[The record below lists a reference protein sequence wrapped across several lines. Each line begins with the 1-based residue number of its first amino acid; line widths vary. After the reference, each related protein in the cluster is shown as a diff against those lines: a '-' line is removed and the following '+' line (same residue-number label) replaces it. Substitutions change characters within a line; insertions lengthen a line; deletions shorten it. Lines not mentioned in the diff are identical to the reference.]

1 MLGVFE
7 QRILAAVAGLENQA
21 YAIDIAKAVE
31 GQSGKP
37 VVRGA
42 LYRSLD
48 RMEKKGLVRWG
59 LERGSS
65 RRDGH
70 TRRHFELT
78 EAGFDALRES
88 RDTLRELLSGVER
101 ALEGS

>member
-7 QRILAAVAGLENQA
+7 QRILASVVGLENQA
-21 YAIDIAKAVE
+21 YAIDISTNLEAQ
-31 GQSGKP
+31 GGKP

-48 RMEKKGLVRWG
+48 RMEKKGLVKWG
-59 LERGSS
+59 VEQGSAQ
-65 RRDGH
+65 RDGH
-70 TRRHFELT
+70 VRRHFALT
-78 EAGFDALRES
+78 EAGYDALRES